1 MAKKHSSDDNI
12 LFDDAR
18 QRFINYAHYHGVSRA
33 NGCPVR
39 GFDGIQ
45 GVWCKYNP
53 KTGHRDHVSI
63 PGLVA
68 DGSLTWGNALDILWK
83 EFKVS
88 EALAKRL
95 FPEYD

>member
-18 QRFINYAHYHGVSRA
+18 QRFRA
-33 NGCPVR
+33 NGCPVW